1 MTETDDK
8 ILMQLGTAH
17 HALAA
22 ARSIGDFK
30 KIADVA
36 AAAEMYARRVKLSQ
50 ESVDFALEIRLRAE
64 RGLGEVLARTPKH
77 KGRLKRGSAVPEGNH
92 GEPSTLA
99 ELGITKQFSSQAQK
113 LAAVPSKTF
122 EAKIASGERRPSA
135 FIRTKV
141 TSIKDPLGAF
151 VQALL
156 PLRKNPVAYYVD
168 LASGIQE
175 EPDALDL
182 YNKCFDAIDRISAAL
197 DALEEWFPSLKGT
210 RELERQAG
218 SEVLIGTAKA
228 SGQKRPCDPSTR
240 LNKLRSFQLNHIEI
254 REEIQRRQA
263 ELRTPEH
270 PNELP
275 ALRRSREDRASR
287 TPQPK
292 ATQPAGMKARMQK
305 PATKPAQKPVPK
317 KNRGS
322 SS

>member
-8 ILMQLGTAH
+8 ILLQLGTAH

-36 AAAEMYARRVKLSQ
+36 AAAEIYARRVKLSQ
-50 ESVDFALEIRLRAE
+50 ETVDFALEIRLRAE

-77 KGRLKRGSAVPEGNH
+77 KGRLKRGAAVPEGNH

-122 EAKIASGERRPSA
+122 EAKIATGERRRFA

-141 TSIKDPLGAF
+141 TTIKDPLGAF

-156 PLRKNPVAYYVD
+156 PLRKNPVEHYAD

-175 EPDALDL
+175 EPAALDL

-197 DALEEWFPSLKGT
+197 DALEVWFPSLKGT

-240 LNKLRSFQLNHIEI
+240 LNNKPRSFQLNHIEI

-263 ELRTPEH
+263 ELRTPGH
-270 PNELP
+270 PNE
-275 ALRRSREDRASR
+275 
-287 TPQPK
+287 
-292 ATQPAGMKARMQK
+292 
-305 PATKPAQKPVPK
+305 
-317 KNRGS
+317 
-322 SS
+322 

>member
-92 GEPSTLA
+92 GEPSILA

-122 EAKIASGERRPSA
+122 EAKIASGERRSSA

-141 TSIKDPLGAF
+141 TTIKDPLGAF
-151 VQALL
+151 IRALL
-156 PLRKNPVAYYVD
+156 PLRKNPVAYYTD

-175 EPDALDL
+175 ETDALDL

-197 DALEEWFPSLKGT
+197 DALEVWFPSLKGT

-218 SEVLIGTAKA
+218 SEVRA
-228 SGQKRPCDPSTR
+228 
-240 LNKLRSFQLNHIEI
+240 
-254 REEIQRRQA
+254 
-263 ELRTPEH
+263 
-270 PNELP
+270 
-275 ALRRSREDRASR
+275 ALRHVQSLCVVRAPTVEADHR
-287 TPQPK
+287 RDDPK
-292 ATQPAGMKARMQK
+292 C
-305 PATKPAQKPVPK
+305 
-317 KNRGS
+317 
-322 SS
+322 